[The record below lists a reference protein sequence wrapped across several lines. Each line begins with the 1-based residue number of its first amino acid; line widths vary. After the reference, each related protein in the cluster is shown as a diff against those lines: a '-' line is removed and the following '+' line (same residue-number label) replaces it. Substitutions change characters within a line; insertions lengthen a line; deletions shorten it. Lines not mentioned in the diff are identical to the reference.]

1 MYRSYFSVL
10 TILFLSGCAGI
21 DTERLSDASSD
32 VLVRTGDVIELI
44 VTQPEQ
50 QPYELQRQALF
61 DQPYIDPLTDYL
73 KEHGND
79 TDRESV
85 LRQIEKERDRRCL
98 AIAEDYSSKPA
109 TEQTLARYRAGYQYS
124 CPAEVKAFSERVK
137 RDQPQDQPVTAVVVE
152 DVEDNENG
160 SGPERAPEQS
170 LGDCYLLTTIRNYSA
185 AREACRESAES
196 GDSRSQAN
204 MAMIA
209 HAFEDYASALEWAQ
223 KAAPESSKASFLLGE
238 MYAFGRGVEQNSE
251 QAVYWYDMAA
261 NQGHEEARIAL
272 KRYREPTPADG
283 T

>member
-1 MYRSYFSVL
+1 MYRSYFSVV
-10 TILFLSGCAGI
+10 TIVFLSGCAGI
-21 DTERLSDASSD
+21 DTGRWSDASSD
-32 VLVRTGDVIELI
+32 VLVRTGDVIEAI
-44 VTQPEQ
+44 VTQPEHE
-50 QPYELQRQALF
+50 PYESQRQALF

-79 TDRESV
+79 PDRELV

-98 AIAEDYSSKPA
+98 AIAEDYSGEPA

-124 CPAEVKAFSERVK
+124 CPAEVKAFAERVQQ
-137 RDQPQDQPVTAVVVE
+137 DQPQEPPATAVVTE
-152 DVEDNENG
+152 SNEKG
-160 SGPERAPEQS
+160 SGPEKAPEQS

-185 AREACRESAES
+185 ARDACRESAES

-209 HAFEDYASALEWAQ
+209 HAFEDYASALEWAR
-223 KAAPESSKASFLLGE
+223 KAAPASSRASFLLGQ
-238 MYAFGRGVEQNSE
+238 MYASGRGVEQNSE

-272 KRYREPTPADG
+272 ERYRGPTPADG